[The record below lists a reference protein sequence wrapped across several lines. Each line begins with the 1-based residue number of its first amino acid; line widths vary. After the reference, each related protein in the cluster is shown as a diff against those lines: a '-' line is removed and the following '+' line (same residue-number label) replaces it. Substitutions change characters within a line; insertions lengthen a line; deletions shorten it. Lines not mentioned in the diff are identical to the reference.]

1 MTIRIWQGLKALCKN
16 AWCFFYAQIFQ
27 PDKKEA
33 GWNPRLWRIMRMRR
47 HEPHK
52 TGSGRSRKGGGN
64 EYYIC
69 G

>member
-1 MTIRIWQGLKALCKN
+1 LAIRIWQGLKALCKI

-47 HEPHK
+47 HESAK
-52 TGSGRSRKGGGN
+52 AWLWEKQKRRGEK
-64 EYYIC
+64 
-69 G
+69 

>member
-1 MTIRIWQGLKALCKN
+1 MQI

-64 EYYIC
+64 EHYIC